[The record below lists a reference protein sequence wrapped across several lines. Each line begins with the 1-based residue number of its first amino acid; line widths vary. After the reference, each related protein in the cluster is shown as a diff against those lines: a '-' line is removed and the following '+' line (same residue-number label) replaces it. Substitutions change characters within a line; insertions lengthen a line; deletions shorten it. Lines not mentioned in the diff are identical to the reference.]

1 MSQNKV
7 DENRYKKVAENRKA
21 RHNYFV
27 DEVFETGIVLVGT
40 EVKSLRAGRANIAES
55 YAEAKNGEIFL
66 VNAHIPEYTFGN
78 RFNHN
83 ERRPRKLLLH
93 KKQVNRLM
101 GAVQRQGF
109 TLVPLSIYFNER
121 GRAKMSLAL
130 ARGKQVHDKR
140 QTVKDRDWQREK
152 GRLLRDKG

>member
-1 MSQNKV
+1 
-7 DENRYKKVAENRKA
+7 
-21 RHNYFV
+21 
-27 DEVFETGIVLVGT
+27 
-40 EVKSLRAGRANIAES
+40 
-55 YAEAKNGEIFL
+55 
-66 VNAHIPEYTFGN
+66 
-78 RFNHN
+78 
-83 ERRPRKLLLH
+83 
-93 KKQVNRLM
+93 M

-140 QTVKDRDWQREK
+140 QTSKDRDWQREK